1 VQKDFCNKI
10 RGKADI
16 TRTALNGLVA
26 NNPKPTWLEFGCA
39 SGPIYDNCR
48 NAKNSQDHR
57 GHYVGLPNDPNT
69 EDVQWLRPSR
79 FSEKHHSDTSRDH
92 NNPACEIHG
101 SSLNLQETS

>member
-1 VQKDFCNKI
+1 MSTID
-10 RGKADI
+10 
-16 TRTALNGLVA
+16 
-26 NNPKPTWLEFGCA
+26 PKRTWLEFGCA

-79 FSEKHHSDTSRDH
+79 FSEKHHSDTNRDH

-101 SSLNLQETS
+101 PSLNLQETSQYQEGSYAATDNARRRDVR